1 LTSDLPRRG
10 SAEWPVVPRDAALLS
25 SPRASAKRLAR
36 YAHSANRGRYPE
48 SELESIIATYAAAC
62 EEAGLD
68 PLLVVSQLLLE
79 TQNLT
84 AASARLPHLDPVGML
99 APRRGQAGPGF
110 PSWAEAARAH
120 AGLLLAYALPEGAGN
135 DAQRRLLE
143 LARGRRPV
151 PGKLRGSA
159 PTLDRLAG
167 AWSADKGYP
176 ERIREIA
183 NEILT
188 PQY

>member
-1 LTSDLPRRG
+1 MSKLPRRG
-10 SAEWPVVPRDAALLS
+10 SAEWPVVPPDAALLS
-25 SPRASAKRLAR
+25 PPRASARRLAR
-36 YAHSANRGRYPE
+36 YAHSGSRGRYRE
-48 SELESIIATYAAAC
+48 SELEGIIATYAAVC
-62 EEAGLD
+62 KEAGLD

-79 TQNLT
+79 TDNLT
-84 AASARLPHLDPVGML
+84 AASARPPRLDPVGIL
-99 APRRGQAGPGF
+99 APKRAQAGPGF
-110 PSWAEAARAH
+110 PSWEQAARAH
-120 AGLLLAYALPEGAGN
+120 AGLLLAYALPEGAGT
-135 DAQRRLLE
+135 DPQRRLLE
-143 LARGRRPV
+143 QALRRRSV
-151 PGKLRGSA
+151 PRKLRGSA